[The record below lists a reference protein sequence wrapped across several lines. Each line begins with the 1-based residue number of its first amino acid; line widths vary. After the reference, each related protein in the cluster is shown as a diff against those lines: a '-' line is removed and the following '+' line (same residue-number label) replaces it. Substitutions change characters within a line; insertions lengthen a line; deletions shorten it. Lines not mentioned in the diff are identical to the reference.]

1 MKVSTVVLAPLL
13 LAGIANGLKVF
24 GAGPGRTG
32 TDSMKQALLDLGF
45 GKPRTDKCN

>member
-13 LAGIANGLKVF
+13 LAGIANANGLKVF

-45 GKPRTDKCN
+45 GKP